1 MYYKSPIYF
10 FDENHQEINLTVK
23 TTPIGKQRPRATRR
37 GNYIQIYT
45 PRKTADYEKQIK
57 KAYQKEYKDL
67 KLEGALEVDILGFFE
82 PAKHESKKTKEKMLK
97 NEIKFTKKPDCDNI
111 IKPVLDGLNNV
122 AYHDDSQICRLIA
135 EERYGHFSKI
145 DICIKQL

>member
-1 MYYKSPIYF
+1 
-10 FDENHQEINLTVK
+10 
-23 TTPIGKQRPRATRR
+23 
-37 GNYIQIYT
+37 
-45 PRKTADYEKQIK
+45 
-57 KAYQKEYKDL
+57 
-67 KLEGALEVDILGFFE
+67 
-82 PAKHESKKTKEKMLK
+82 MLK